1 MPNVYHY
8 SHNIEALSVR
18 TVRVDGGYG
27 LGIGTNPGGCLL
39 PDDEI
44 PNLISALQDY
54 MSRRARETVAM
65 DKLRAVREY
74 REKWS

>member
-1 MPNVYHY
+1 MWDYKDLKGGWVGIRPGPV
-8 SHNIEALSVR
+8 SG
-18 TVRVDGGYG
+18 TVR
-27 LGIGTNPGGCLL
+27 IKAHITGCHI